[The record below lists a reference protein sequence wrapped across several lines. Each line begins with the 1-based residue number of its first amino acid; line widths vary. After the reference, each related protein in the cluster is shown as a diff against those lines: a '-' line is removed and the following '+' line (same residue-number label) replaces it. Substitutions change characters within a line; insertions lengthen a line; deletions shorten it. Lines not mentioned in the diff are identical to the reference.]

1 MCGTVGPYAVA
12 RSAQSLCSLPCAA
25 AAACTA
31 QRMRGC
37 WIRQLGAIFKDYGV
51 RAIHR
56 VPPKTKANQKI
67 SAVPLALKLPPPSD
81 FEHSSVP
88 FGFAEKA
95 SSANHESTHTT
106 KAEPLAANAA
116 RPSVNNAWA
125 SGSLQKAMV
134 AADAEPSKL
143 LDRSPRDRSAVEPLR
158 LSPNRCLTHRQ
169 YSRYP

>member
-1 MCGTVGPYAVA
+1 MLN
-12 RSAQSLCSLPCAA
+12 RSALCRAAA

-31 QRMRGC
+31 QPQYEWR
-37 WIRQLGAIFKDYGV
+37 IRSLQLGAIFKDYRV

-56 VPPKTKANQKI
+56 VPPKTKAAQKI
-67 SAVPLALKLPPPSD
+67 SAVPLPLKLPPPSD
-81 FEHSSVP
+81 AAP
-88 FGFAEKA
+88 IGFGFAEKA

-134 AADAEPSKL
+134 AADAEPSKS

-158 LSPNRCLTHRQ
+158 LSPNRCRTYRQ

>member
-1 MCGTVGPYAVA
+1 MA

-37 WIRQLGAIFKDYGV
+37 WILQLGAIFKDYGV

-56 VPPKTKANQKI
+56 VPPKTKANQKV

-95 SSANHESTHTT
+95 SSAQHENPNRT
-106 KAEPLAANAA
+106 AEPLAANLA

-125 SGSLQKAMV
+125 SGTLQKAMV
-134 AADAEPSKL
+134 AADAEPSKSL
-143 LDRSPRDRSAVEPLR
+143 VVDRSPRDRSAVEPLR
-158 LSPNRCLTHRQ
+158 LSPNRYPTGSTHG
-169 YSRYP
+169 